1 MVVKFL
7 VIPISVIIYIYIYIF
22 VKLLTNSVLDA
33 TVIKTIIGNINVLK
47 HVCNNIYTSTFAA
60 ATIIVL

>member
-7 VIPISVIIYIYIYIF
+7 VIPISVIIYIYIF

-33 TVIKTIIGNINVLK
+33 TIIKTIIGNINVLK
-47 HVCNNIYTSTFAA
+47 HVCNNIYTSIFAA